1 MNKRPLQLLG
11 IVIVICAIGIP
22 LLALSKKGEEGSN
35 GIEVASQDKE
45 GMALFATNCGTC
57 HTLAAAGTDG
67 VVGPNLDELIGT
79 VSAAGGKDAWS
90 GGYSQTLNAVQCGIA
105 GRMPRGILEKD
116 NAEEVASFVAAYA
129 GRLSPDQGPGVD
141 TATVERPEPQ
151 SCAEAPQSSDN
162 NDDSG
167 S

>member
-1 MNKRPLQLLG
+1 MNKRPFIALAVVALVAFGLILL
-11 IVIVICAIGIP
+11 VH
-22 LLALSKKGEEGSN
+22 SKKGEDGSN

-79 VSAAGGKDAWS
+79 VSAAGGKDAWL
-90 GGYSQTLNAVQCGIA
+90 GGYNQVLSAVSCGIE
-105 GRMPRGILEKD
+105 GRMPRGILEAD
-116 NAEEVASFVAAYA
+116 NAKTVASFVAAYA

-141 TATVERPEPQ
+141 TATVNKPDAQ
-151 SCAEAPQSSDN
+151 ACSDAPQTNDN
-162 NDDSG
+162 NGSSG
-167 S
+167 G